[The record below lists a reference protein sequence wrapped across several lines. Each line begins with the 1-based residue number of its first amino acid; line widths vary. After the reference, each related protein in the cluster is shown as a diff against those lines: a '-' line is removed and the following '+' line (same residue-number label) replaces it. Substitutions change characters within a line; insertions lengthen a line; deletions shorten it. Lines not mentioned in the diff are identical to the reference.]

1 MKDQPKP
8 PEAPSAPAAPAQL
21 APEEQRDDPRARLLS
36 HRAALLTM
44 LNLTASAQEI
54 AREIGGELKVSW
66 TFNGTLEL

>member
-8 PEAPSAPAAPAQL
+8 PEAPSAPAAPA
-21 APEEQRDDPRARLLS
+21 PEEQRDDPRARLLS
-36 HRAALLTM
+36 HRKSLLTM

-54 AREIGGELKVSW
+54 AREIGGELKVVW

>member
-8 PEAPSAPAAPAQL
+8 PDAPPPPAAPE
-21 APEEQRDDPRARLLS
+21 PEEQRDDPRVRLLS

-44 LNLTASAQEI
+44 LNSTATAREI
-54 AREIGGELKVSW
+54 ARELGGELKVVW